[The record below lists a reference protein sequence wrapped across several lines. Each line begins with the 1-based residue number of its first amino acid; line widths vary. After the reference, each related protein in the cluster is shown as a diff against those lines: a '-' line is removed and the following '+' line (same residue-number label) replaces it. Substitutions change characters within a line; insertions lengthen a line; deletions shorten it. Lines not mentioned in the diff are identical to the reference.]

1 MKSVNNTLHR
11 RYNMSIK
18 AASAISNKKY
28 FSIIIHLNV
37 INNRYTYSHTALEN
51 SIKLLLSWDPVFN
64 PNSMVSIW
72 LVIIFLSTWGIKHKM
87 YYNYKKH
94 IFKIWFHC
102 WYWNPF
108 KLYWGRKFH
117 IICNTK
123 NKTFTFLMKSWKF
136 KCLKHLNIEPFLFQN
151 GIPRANVQI
160 TQLVPRYCIC
170 HTCDSLSAQSPAPVM
185 GAISHLCL
193 MLGMHTWK

>member
-72 LVIIFLSTWGIKHKM
+72 LVMNFLSTWGIKHKM
-87 YYNYKKH
+87 YYNYKKN
-94 IFKIWFHC
+94 IF
-102 WYWNPF
+102 
-108 KLYWGRKFH
+108 L
-117 IICNTK
+117 
-123 NKTFTFLMKSWKF
+123 KSDF
-136 KCLKHLNIEPFLFQN
+136 IVDT
-151 GIPRANVQI
+151 GIPSSYIEEENFI
-160 TQLVPRYCIC
+160 
-170 HTCDSLSAQSPAPVM
+170 
-185 GAISHLCL
+185 
-193 MLGMHTWK
+193 